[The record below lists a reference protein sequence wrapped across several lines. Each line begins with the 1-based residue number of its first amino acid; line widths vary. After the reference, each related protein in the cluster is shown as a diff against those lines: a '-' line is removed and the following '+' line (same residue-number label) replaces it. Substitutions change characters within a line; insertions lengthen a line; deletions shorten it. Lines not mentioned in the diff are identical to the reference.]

1 MEAAHKGGLIHGQ
14 LDLSKI
20 VLHFGKE
27 KTMECK
33 ITDFKPGSSKKIP
46 TSTEANYWPFNRN
59 KKNMS

>member
-1 MEAAHKGGLIHGQ
+1 
-14 LDLSKI
+14 
-20 VLHFGKE
+20 
-27 KTMECK
+27 MECK